1 MKKSDKLYPVITI
14 VVYYGEQAW
23 DGAKNLHEMLDISEK
38 MKPYVNDY
46 KMYLIEAKDN
56 NLPLENQN
64 NRALFQ
70 LCSIILDEKKTDAQK
85 REAAM
90 KYEKEHKIDEEV
102 LYALADA
109 TNCDLRKEDEGGEIT
124 MCTFFENMKEEGR
137 QEGIIQVALRMIN
150 KNLTVEEIADMLE
163 KDINVIQR
171 IYDIK
176 ASNPECGE
184 KEIFETIQKEKTAE
198 TEVM

>member
-1 MKKSDKLYPVITI
+1 M
-14 VVYYGEQAW
+14 YYGEQAW

-109 TNCDLRKEDEGGEIT
+109 TNCDLRKEDEGGEMT

-137 QEGIIQVALRMIN
+137 QEGAEWKIIGQTLKKIA
-150 KNLTVEEIADMLE
+150 KNQTAEETADMLE
-163 KDINVIQR
+163 TDISIIRR

-176 ASNPECGE
+176 ASNPEYGE
-184 KEIFETIQKEKTAE
+184 KEIFEIIQKEKTAE